1 MSSTD
6 LVECIARGVG
16 WDVEMEGDGAVKVG
30 AVLHSMKTERV

>member
-16 WDVEMEGDGAVKVG
+16 WDVEMEGDGAVLVRI
-30 AVLHSMKTERV
+30 VLHSVKANRV